1 MGRQSYLRLLEP
13 DAGLVDIRKLFEER
27 IEDICCADGAKG
39 CLFVHTAMELA
50 PLDVELQGVL
60 QKFMKRMSKAFS
72 VGLESAKERGEVKQ
86 DLDVR
91 AAGMFLTNTV
101 FGLAVL
107 SRTGFPRDMLDGIVD
122 SAMESLTG

>member
-1 MGRQSYLRLLEP
+1 
-13 DAGLVDIRKLFEER
+13 
-27 IEDICCADGAKG
+27 
-39 CLFVHTAMELA
+39 
-50 PLDVELQGVL
+50 
-60 QKFMKRMSKAFS
+60 MKRMSKAFS